1 MIYMKVGNDMKKTLG
16 FIMFLIAAFF
26 VYFSEEEPVNNK
38 QKVEM
43 KQTEETTQVN
53 ATDKLEIHFID
64 VGQADSILI
73 NNNNKYMLIDA
84 GNNEDGEKLVTYFK
98 SLGIEEFEYV
108 IGTHAHED
116 HIGGMDNIIDNFGIK
131 TFYMPDVLTTT
142 RTFEEVLDSLE
153 NKSIAFETP
162 EINAAFSLEN
172 AKLNVLHVGNDDKDL
187 NDTSIVLKMFYGNNK
202 FLFMGDATTKVE
214 EKILNKDLSSDLLKV
229 GNHGSYYST
238 SQDFLNKV
246 NSKYAIIEVG
256 ANNTYNHPTQS
267 VIEKFNK
274 KGIKIYRTD
283 KDGTIIATSDGTN
296 ISFETKKTDT
306 NG

>member
-1 MIYMKVGNDMKKTLG
+1 MNKDIKKLFG
-16 FIMFLIAAFF
+16 FIMFIAAALF
-26 VYFSEEEPVNNK
+26 VYFSEEEPK
-38 QKVEM
+38 EQQKVEQ
-43 KQTEETTQVN
+43 KQLEETTPVN
-53 ATDKLEIHFID
+53 ASDKLQIHFID

-73 NNNNKYMLIDA
+73 NNNDKYMLIDA

-116 HIGGMDNIIDNFGIK
+116 HIGGMDNIIDNFGVK

-142 RTFEEVLDSLE
+142 KTFEEVLDALE

-162 EINAAFSLEN
+162 EIDATFSLEN
-172 AKLNVLHVGNDDKDL
+172 AKLNVLHVGNDDSDL
-187 NDTSIVLKMFYGNNK
+187 NDTSIVLKMIYGNNK
-202 FLFMGDATTKVE
+202 FLFTGDATTKVE
-214 EKILNKDLSSDLLKV
+214 KQILNKDLSSDLLKV
-229 GNHGSYYST
+229 GHHGSYYST
-238 SQDFLNKV
+238 SQDFLDKV
-246 NSKYAIIEVG
+246 NPKYAIIEVG
-256 ANNTYNHPTQS
+256 ANNIYNHPTQS

-274 KGIKIYRTD
+274 KSIKIYRTD
-283 KDGTIIATSDGTN
+283 QDGTIIATSDGTN